1 MSKIKLVILIIL
13 AVIGIFVIV
22 QFINAAKYEMVVNV
36 VEGENVLGLNP
47 TTERLD
53 FGDLSRNN
61 GIARQVSIQNG
72 GGTFGI
78 FVAAFK
84 FGELA
89 GLVNLDRNFFVLKPG
104 EEAQISLEVFIPP
117 SAETRKYEGKIW
129 IFRLPKPF

>member
-53 FGDLSRNN
+53 FGDLSKNN
-61 GIARQVSIQNG
+61 GIARQVSMENG
-72 GGTFGI
+72 GGIDI

-104 EEAQISLEVFIPP
+104 EEAQISLEAFIPP
-117 SAETRKYEGKIW
+117 SAETRKYEGKVW

>member
-1 MSKIKLVILIIL
+1 MIKKIIL
-13 AVIGIFVIV
+13 GLVVIAAIFAIV
-22 QFINAAKYEMVVNV
+22 QFINASKYEMTVNV

-61 GIARQVSIQNG
+61 GIARQVSIENG

-89 GLVNLDRNFFVLKPG
+89 SLVKLDRNFFVLKPG
-104 EEAQISLEVFIPP
+104 EEAKISLEVFIPP
-117 SAETRKYEGKIW
+117 SAEIRKYDGKIW
-129 IFRLPKPF
+129 IFRIPKPI

>member
-1 MSKIKLVILIIL
+1 MAKVKIVLLG
-13 AVIGIFVIV
+13 IGVVAAIFAIV

-61 GIARQVSIQNG
+61 GIARQISIENG
-72 GGTFGI
+72 GGMDI

-89 GLVNLDRNFFVLKPG
+89 SLVKLDRNFFVLKPG
-104 EEAQISLEVFIPP
+104 EEAQISLEVSIPP
-117 SAETRKYEGKIW
+117 SAETRKYDGRIW
-129 IFRLPKPF
+129 VFRLPKPI

>member
-1 MSKIKLVILIIL
+1 MNKIKIIIL
-13 AVIGIFVIV
+13 GIGVIAAIFVIV

-47 TTERLD
+47 TTKRLD

-61 GIARQVSIQNG
+61 GIARQVTIENG
-72 GGTFGI
+72 GGMDI

-89 GLVNLDRNFFVLKPG
+89 SLVKLDRNFFVLKPG
-104 EEAQISLEVFIPP
+104 EEAQISLEVSIPP
-117 SAETRKYEGKIW
+117 SAETKKYDGKVW
-129 IFRLPKPF
+129 IFRLPKPI

>member
-1 MSKIKLVILIIL
+1 MSKIKVIIL
-13 AVIGIFVIV
+13 GIGAVAAIFVIV
-22 QFINAAKYEMVVNV
+22 QFINATKYEMVVNV

-61 GIARQVSIQNG
+61 GIARQVSIANG
-72 GGTFGI
+72 GGMDI

-104 EEAQISLEVFIPP
+104 EESKLSLEVFIPP
-117 SAETRKYEGKIW
+117 SAETRKYDGKIW

>member
-1 MSKIKLVILIIL
+1 MAKAKIVLLGLGVVV
-13 AVIGIFVIV
+13 AIFAIV

-61 GIARQVSIQNG
+61 GIARQISIENG
-72 GGTFGI
+72 GGMNI
-78 FVAAFK
+78 VVVAFK

-89 GLVNLDRNFFVLKPG
+89 SLVKLDRNFFVLKPG
-104 EEAQISLEVFIPP
+104 EEAQISLEVSIPP
-117 SAETRKYEGKIW
+117 SAETKKYDGRIW
-129 IFRLPKPF
+129 VFRLPKPI